1 MERLDDRC
9 SRKPPLHRGRATPA
23 DHFRAL
29 RLKNGLFPIFI
40 AIRAYEMKLRMIFWK
55 ILWSVS
61 NAASFGPRD
70 PVAIEFGKRALL
82 CAVRLQQLRQLV
94 LQFRIRELRVSYL
107 QCQIGKQGFHLFVAT
122 RLRRLEKALDASR
135 DVEDGVRRPQAAF
148 GEFEGICDCI
158 RVQNKFLK
166 NAHADL
172 NGILRELS
180 SRHNTNGR
188 GRH

>member
-9 SRKPPLHRGRATPA
+9 SRKPPLHCGRATPA

-61 NAASFGPRD
+61 NAASFGPCD

-94 LQFRIRELRVSYL
+94 LQFRIRELRVSHL

-148 GEFEGICDCI
+148 REFEGICDCI
-158 RVQNKFLK
+158 RVQSDLLK

-180 SRHNTNGR
+180 SRHNINGR